1 MADQETIAPLA
12 ATAMLV
18 LVIAAVAVPLTLL
31 ARWRGRRR
39 DAHLA
44 QRWDRAIG
52 ATHRPGVEIAYIGRV
67 YQYARR
73 GCKADIEWLAG
84 GRLQDT
90 WFKGWHAPAGVWVVL
105 SGGVGWGPHNSN
117 PKVLYVLPGGVLMV
131 LPAQAQASRRRP
143 RSRLA
148 KRARARSDTGAS
160 GEVWLQPMHRRRR
173 RWM

>member
-90 WFKGWHAPAGVWVVL
+90 
-105 SGGVGWGPHNSN
+105 
-117 PKVLYVLPGGVLMV
+117 
-131 LPAQAQASRRRP
+131 
-143 RSRLA
+143 
-148 KRARARSDTGAS
+148 
-160 GEVWLQPMHRRRR
+160 
-173 RWM
+173 